1 MDSLQMVDKKKVIDF
16 KKVIVFVVGFIMVD
30 LVIVIAL
37 SKMFLHEDFGT
48 PFDDS
53 VPEPVLGQIQQEEF
67 AEFTDEETMEA
78 IYDIYGILIVG
89 NFKLGKDL
97 EFNFG
102 SDGSYSGF
110 FDNENR
116 FVKGYTYQFENNAGQ
131 TLVHIYNEDKS
142 RIVTYV
148 MTLSEE
154 TGNIILEL
162 PGTGKQLELKY

>member
-16 KKVIVFVVGFIMVD
+16 KKVIAFVVGFVMVD
-30 LVIVIAL
+30 LVIAIAL
-37 SKMFLHEDFGT
+37 SKMFLHEDIGT
-48 PFDDS
+48 PMEVS
-53 VPEPVLGQIQQEEF
+53 VPEPAVEQAQQ
-67 AEFTDEETMEA
+67 AEFTDEDTTEA

-116 FVKGYTYQFENNAGQ
+116 FVEGYTYQLENNAGQ

>member
-1 MDSLQMVDKKKVIDF
+1 MDSLQMVDK

-37 SKMFLHEDFGT
+37 SKMFLHENIGIPIDV
-48 PFDDS
+48 S
-53 VPEPVLGQIQQEEF
+53 VPESVVEQAQQT
-67 AEFTDEETMEA
+67 EFTDEDTTEA
-78 IYDIYGILIVG
+78 IYDIYEILIVG

-97 EFNFG
+97 EFNFD
-102 SDGSYSGF
+102 SAGSYSGF

-116 FVKGYTYQFENNAGQ
+116 FVEGYTYQLEKNDGQ